1 MERRDLEYL
10 KVYAQRLTTHDGDLS
25 VLRPEE
31 RDHLKTL
38 IRKHEI
44 EQKLLS
50 FDEQMSQAKLL

>member
-10 KVYAQRLTTHDGDLS
+10 LTYSQRLSAHDGDLS

-38 IRKHEI
+38 IRKHDI
-44 EQKLLS
+44 EQKLLAM
-50 FDEQMSQAKLL
+50 DDAMSQKQLL